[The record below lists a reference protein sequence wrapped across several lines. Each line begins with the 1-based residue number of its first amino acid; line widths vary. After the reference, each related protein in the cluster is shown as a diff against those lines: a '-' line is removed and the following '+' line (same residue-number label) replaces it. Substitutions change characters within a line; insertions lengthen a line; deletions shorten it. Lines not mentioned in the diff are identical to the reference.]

1 MSAAVLVLV
10 AGETPDAPISWAR
23 VQSGAIVT
31 RGVAEAGATLAGG
44 HGGCILILPGF
55 EAQLR
60 ALDTP
65 ARSAAQAKA
74 AAAYLFRGAL
84 ATSEAD
90 TLFAVGEPEAEGAP
104 RLAAAI
110 SRARLDAWLVRCAAM
125 KATPT
130 AIYLDCAI
138 WPAADGAM
146 DIVRLGERTLV
157 AAGARGGFTIDSG
170 LAPALIE
177 SWLAQPG
184 AAISEIRLSGWRP
197 DQLPAGVLAEAP
209 RLSSLDLADPVAT
222 LVLAAT
228 AAPAHAPDLAQG
240 GASRSTTTR
249 SPLAPWL
256 LAASLAAVAGALQ
269 VGVTA
274 LDGRRDAQ
282 AAESALASAETE
294 FRAAR
299 PDVKRIT
306 NLRAQVTAALN
317 SARRPASNPILTV
330 SPAVADVLAAHPAVQ
345 LDEIRHETLGQSV
358 SLRFSSDTPPELD
371 SVITGLRQGATRI
384 DVGPMQ
390 AIDGRSSI
398 TVAMGVG

>member
-1 MSAAVLVLV
+1 MSPAALVLV
-10 AGETPDAPISWAR
+10 AGETPEAPIAWIR
-23 VQSGAIVT
+23 VQSGAIVA
-31 RGVAEAGATLAGG
+31 RGQIEPGGALPAASS
-44 HGGCILILPGF
+44 CILILPGF

-60 ALDTP
+60 LLDTP
-65 ARSAAQAKA
+65 ARSAAQARA

-90 TLFAVGEPEAEGAP
+90 TLFAVGEPGAEGYA

-110 SRARLDAWLVRCAAM
+110 SRARLNVWLKRCSDA

-138 WPAADGAM
+138 WPTAAGAM
-146 DIVRLGERTLV
+146 DVVRLGDRTLV
-157 AAGARGGFTIDSG
+157 ATGGRGGFTIDSS

-177 SWLAQPG
+177 SWLAQQGP
-184 AAISEIRLSGWRP
+184 ALAEIRLSGWRP
-197 DQLPAGVLAEAP
+197 DQLPAAVLAEAP
-209 RLSSLDLADPVAT
+209 RLTSLDVVDSVAT
-222 LVLAAT
+222 LALAAT
-228 AAPAHAPDLAQG
+228 AAPAHVPDLAQG
-240 GASRSTTTR
+240 GASRATAAR
-249 SPLAPWL
+249 SPIAPWL
-256 LAASLAAVAGALQ
+256 LARGLAAAAGLLQ
-269 VGVTA
+269 IGVTV
-274 LDGRRDAQ
+274 LDGMRDTAAAASTVA
-282 AAESALASAETE
+282 AAEKDFL
-294 FRAAR
+294 AAR

-317 SARRPASNPILTV
+317 SARRPTSNPVLMV

-345 LDEIRHETLGQSV
+345 LEEIRHETPGQSV
-358 SLRFSSDTPPELD
+358 SLRFSSDTAPELD
-371 SVITGLRQGATRI
+371 SVVTGLRAGAGRI

>member
-23 VQSGAIVT
+23 VQAGAIVA
-31 RGVAEAGATLAGG
+31 RGAVETGMTLPGG
-44 HGGCILILPGF
+44 TGDCILVLPGF

-60 ALDTP
+60 TLDTP
-65 ARSAAQAKA
+65 ARSAAQARA

-84 ATSEAD
+84 ATSESD
-90 TLFAVGEPEAEGAP
+90 TLFAVGEPETEGAP
-104 RLAAAI
+104 RLAAAM
-110 SRARLDAWLVRCAAM
+110 SRVRLDAWLARCAAA

-157 AAGARGGFTIDSG
+157 AAGARGGFTIDSS

-184 AAISEIRLSGWRP
+184 AAISDIRLSGWRP
-197 DQLPAGVLAEAP
+197 DQLPASVLAEAP
-209 RLSSLDLADPVAT
+209 RLSSLDLQDPIAT
-222 LVLAAT
+222 LALAAT
-228 AAPAHAPDLAQG
+228 AAPGHAPDLAQG
-240 GASRSTTTR
+240 GASRSASTR

-269 VGVTA
+269 IGVAA
-274 LDGRRDAQ
+274 LDGRRDAD
-282 AAESALASAETE
+282 AAEAALASAEKE
-294 FRAAR
+294 FLAIR
-299 PDVKRIT
+299 PDVKRIS

-317 SARRPASNPILTV
+317 SARRPTSNPILLV
-330 SPAVADVLAAHPAVQ
+330 SPAVAEVLAAHPAVQ
-345 LDEIRHETLGQSV
+345 LDEIRNEAPGQSV
-358 SLRFSSDTPPELD
+358 SLRFSTDTPPELD
-371 SVITGLRQGATRI
+371 AVIAGLRQGAGRV

-390 AIDGRSSI
+390 AIDGRSSV
-398 TVAMGVG
+398 TVAVGVS